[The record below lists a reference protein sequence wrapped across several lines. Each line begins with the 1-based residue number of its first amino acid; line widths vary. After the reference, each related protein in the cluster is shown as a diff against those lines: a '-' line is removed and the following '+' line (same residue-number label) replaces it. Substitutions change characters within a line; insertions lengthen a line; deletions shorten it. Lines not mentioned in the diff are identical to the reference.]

1 MGATEVEQ
9 RMGAV
14 TVTLRVQS
22 DGTLDYN
29 SIRVKAK

>member
-14 TVTLRVQS
+14 TVTLRVPS

-29 SIRVKAK
+29 IRVKAK